1 MTQTPFVF
9 RPDDE
14 GKKIYVVKQEYV
26 VTVEQYVKAND
37 DEEAFNIFLEKGGI
51 KYEDFNKHLTNES
64 FDECETEVVDV
75 DSPNT
80 KIKYVGTVCRISKDD
95 PYDLECTDIES
106 EYVDNVIP
114 MNKQFGRHS

>member
-1 MTQTPFVF
+1 MTQTPFIF

-64 FDECETEVVDV
+64 FDECETEIVDV

-95 PYDLECTDIES
+95 PYELECTDIES

>member
-26 VTVEQYVKAND
+26 VTVEQYVKADD

-51 KYEDFNKHLTNES
+51 KYEDFNKRLTNES

-75 DSPNT
+75 DSPDT

>member
-26 VTVEQYVKAND
+26 VTVEQYVKADD

>member
-1 MTQTPFVF
+1 MTQTPFIF

-26 VTVEQYVKAND
+26 VTVEQYVKADD

-64 FDECETEVVDV
+64 FDECETEIVDV

>member
-1 MTQTPFVF
+1 MTQTPFIF

>member
-26 VTVEQYVKAND
+26 VTVEQYVKADD

-51 KYEDFNKHLTNES
+51 KYEDFNKRLTNES
-64 FDECETEVVDV
+64 FDECETEIVDV
-75 DSPNT
+75 DSPDT

>member
-1 MTQTPFVF
+1 MTQTPFIF

-64 FDECETEVVDV
+64 FDECETEIVDV
-75 DSPNT
+75 DSPDT